1 YLLSWNSHYFQLIG
15 MKYTDEDL
23 IRCLTKFI
31 RVMPIEYN
39 DIPYINL
46 YGNKEQGELFQNSS
60 NDHVNYFFIQLKR
73 KTIKGK
79 NFSRSIVGGR
89 KWKGRDNSKEIV
101 DKERSRIGYKKTFR
115 FDEESSSASEDK
127 ESVYWIVKE
136 YCLDKTTM
144 DVLREHGE
152 IRHEDSV
159 VCFITKKVS
168 LCKNHQNIPITIENI
183 VPDCVSNSSRDHDG
197 WLYGAKIWQLPSL
210 DEPFKALTDEELDY
224 FDTPDPEYPHAYR

>member
-1 YLLSWNSHYFQLIG
+1 

-23 IRCLTKFI
+23 TRCLTKFFH
-31 RVMPIEYN
+31 VMPSDYN
-39 DIPYINL
+39 DIPYIDL
-46 YGNKEQGELFQNSS
+46 HGNKVPGVLFQNSG
-60 NDHVNYFFIQLKR
+60 NDHVNYFFTQLKR

-79 NFSRSIVGGR
+79 NFNRSIVGGR
-89 KWKGRDNSKEIV
+89 KWKGRDNNKEIV

-115 FDEESSSASEDK
+115 FDEESSEDK

-144 DVLREHGE
+144 DVLRERRE
-152 IRHEDSV
+152 IGHEDSV
-159 VCFITKKVS
+159 VCFITKK
-168 LCKNHQNIPITIENI
+168 N
-183 VPDCVSNSSRDHDG
+183 HDG

-224 FDTPDPEYPHAYR
+224 FDTPEYPHAYRAN